1 MDTKAASA
9 RHSEGEKQGAAIAFF
24 VYWRSRNH
32 AVENTIF
39 HEIWV
44 IWVGGGGGTP
54 RDVKWRS
61 GGRPGAQSGP
71 TGGKRGRKLATGL
84 KEAALL
90 GASFG
95 QVAVL
100 GAPFFRVFLG
110 HLPRRHFLRFWCPIG
125 SKMEPLGSHFR
136 IPQQFLRR
144 SGTSTKP
151 AQA

>member
-9 RHSEGEKQGAAIAFF
+9 RHSEGEKLGAAIAFF
-24 VYWRSRNH
+24 CTGGAGTTQLRTPFFMKSRSFR
-32 AVENTIF
+32 
-39 HEIWV
+39 
-44 IWVGGGGGTP
+44 GGRGTP

-84 KEAALL
+84 KEAALF
-90 GASFG
+90 GARFG

-110 HLPRRHFLRFWCPIG
+110 HLSGRHFLGFWCPIG